1 MGGAAN
7 LERGRIEF
15 TSSRPGVVVG
25 VVESLQRDEYVLA
38 AYVSHLPSV
47 DNLNYTP
54 ARVDFEAWLSGPF
67 AIAFTQVGSV
77 GAYCAICYSRLP
89 RDFVGVHQVS
99 SCWRAERQSGGVCGF
114 MRRCLGREWSCW

>member
-1 MGGAAN
+1 MGGAVD

-15 TSSRPGVVVG
+15 TSSRPGVLVG

-47 DNLNYTP
+47 YNLNYTP
-54 ARVDFEAWLSGPF
+54 ARFDFEAWLSGSF

-77 GAYCAICYSRLP
+77 GTHCAIGHSGLP
-89 RDFVGVHQVS
+89 RNFVHVHQVS
-99 SCWRAERQSGGVCGF
+99 ACGRAELQSGGVCRF